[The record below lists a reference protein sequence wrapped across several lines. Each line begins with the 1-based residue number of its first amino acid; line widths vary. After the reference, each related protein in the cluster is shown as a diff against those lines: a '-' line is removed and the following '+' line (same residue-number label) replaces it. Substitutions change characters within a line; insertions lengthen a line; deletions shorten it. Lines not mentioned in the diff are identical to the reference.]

1 MVQLGLCAFRHGNI
15 KEAHNALL
23 DIQSGGRAK
32 ELLAQG
38 LLPQRQYE
46 RTTEQ
51 EKQEKQLPFHQHINL
66 EQQYERTTEQEK
78 QEKRQQIPF
87 HQHINLEETIHHSD
101 LPTQILYNRT
111 MVQLGLCAFRHGNIK
126 EAHNALLDIQSGGR
140 AKELLAQG
148 LLPQQQYERTTE
160 QEKQEKQQQIPFH
173 QHINLE
179 VSFIL
184 VFSYTVI
191 ADM

>member
-51 EKQEKQLPFHQHINL
+51 EKQEKQL
-66 EQQYERTTEQEK
+66 
-78 QEKRQQIPF
+78 PF

-160 QEKQEKQQQIPFH
+160 QEKQEKRQQIPFHQHINLEQQYERTTEQEKQEKQQQIPFH